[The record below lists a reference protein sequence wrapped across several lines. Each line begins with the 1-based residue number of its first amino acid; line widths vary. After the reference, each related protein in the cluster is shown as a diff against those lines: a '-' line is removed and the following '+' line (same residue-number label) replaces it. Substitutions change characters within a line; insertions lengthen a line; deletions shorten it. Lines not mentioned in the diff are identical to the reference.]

1 MSTSEIK
8 IARFKRVAERR
19 TKKIL
24 VLLKLLGRCSNKAA
38 YTYTDEDVKKIFDA
52 LEAATANTKQMFI
65 LKDVDF
71 TL

>member
-1 MSTSEIK
+1 MNTAEVK
-8 IARFKRVAERR
+8 IERFKRVAERR

-38 YTYTDEDVKKIFDA
+38 YTYTEEDVKKIFDA
-52 LEAATANTKQMFI
+52 IEAATAGAKQMFN

-71 TL
+71 KL